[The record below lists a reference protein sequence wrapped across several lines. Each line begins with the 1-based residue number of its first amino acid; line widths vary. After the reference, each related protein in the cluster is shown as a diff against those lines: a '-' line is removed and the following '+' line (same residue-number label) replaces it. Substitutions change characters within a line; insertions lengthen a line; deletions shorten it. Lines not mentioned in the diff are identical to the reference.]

1 MTNYNKQIVN
11 NSFFSIIQIVVV
23 SLCAFYLYKYIIDAI
38 GLEKLGLWSLILSVT
53 SLANIGNFGF
63 TGSLVKFSA
72 ELSVQE
78 EYKKINAILN
88 TSLFSI
94 SLILMTLLSIIYLLG
109 YHFIGYFVDEKWL
122 SISRD
127 LLFYALISL
136 YINIIAGLY
145 FSILEGLNLAY
156 LRSISFIAA
165 TIIYVILAIIFIVEY
180 DIIGLAYAQVL
191 QALAFLV
198 LGMICSKKYV
208 RNFDFFYFKWHRDL
222 MKKVFNYGMNFQ
234 AIGLSQMLYDP
245 ITKAVLSRYGSL
257 DYVAIFEM
265 ASKLVIQ
272 VRALSAGI
280 IQNVV
285 PKIVTLN
292 FTDGNEKMLDAYKKI
307 NDINLILL
315 FSTLVLIIPF
325 SNIISIFIFGE
336 SDYRFIVVLI
346 VICVGW
352 LLNSLNIPSYMI
364 NLGTGKLKWNVIPS
378 LTIGILNLVF
388 CGLVGIIFKNGL
400 YIILSWIFVLVF
412 GSSIIILEY
421 HYRNKIS
428 AGVIFNKVFFQL
440 VFYFIL
446 LISASYFINTLV
458 NNMILMVILQAVV
471 AILYYI
477 TILLKIKEIKNLINQ
492 VLLNKELKN

>member
-1 MTNYNKQIVN
+1 MSSYNKQIVN
-11 NSFFSIIQIVVV
+11 NSIFSIIQIVIV
-23 SLCAFYLYKYIIDAI
+23 SLCAFYLYKYIIEAI

-72 ELSVQE
+72 ELSVKK

-88 TSLFSI
+88 TS
-94 SLILMTLLSIIYLLG
+94 ILSVSVILVILLSIIYLLG
-109 YHFIGYFVDEKWL
+109 YHFIGYFVDEKW
-122 SISRD
+122 ISTSQD

-136 YINIIAGLY
+136 YLNILAGLY

-165 TIIYVILAIIFIVEY
+165 TIIYMVLAIIFINKY

-191 QALAFLV
+191 QALIFLI
-198 LGMICSKKYV
+198 LGMVWSKKRV
-208 RNFDFFYFKWHRDL
+208 QNFNFFYFKWHKDL

-234 AIGLSQMLYDP
+234 VIGLSQMLYDP
-245 ITKAVLSRYGSL
+245 ITKAVLSKYGSL

-272 VRALSAGI
+272 VRAISAGI

-292 FTDGNEKMLDAYKKI
+292 FTDGSERMLDAYKKI
-307 NDINLILL
+307 NNINLILL
-315 FSTLVLIIPF
+315 FSSLVLIIPF

-336 SDYRFIVVLI
+336 SDPRFIVVLI
-346 VICVGW
+346 IICVGW

-364 NLGTGKLKWNVIPS
+364 NLGTGDLKWNVIPS
-378 LTIGILNLVF
+378 LLIGILNLIF
-388 CGLVGIIFKNGL
+388 CGFVGIIFKNGL
-400 YIILSWIFVLVF
+400 YIIVTWILVLVF
-412 GSSIIILEY
+412 GSSLIILEY
-421 HYRNKIS
+421 HFRNKIS
-428 AGVIFNKVFFQL
+428 SAVIFNKVFFQL
-440 VFYFIL
+440 LFYFIL
-446 LISASYFINTLV
+446 LISMNYFINTFTNNIILLV
-458 NNMILMVILQAVV
+458 TLQGV
-471 AILYYI
+471 AAFLYYVMI
-477 TILLKIKEIKNLINQ
+477 ILKIKEIKNIINQ
-492 VLLNKELKN
+492 VLLNKEI